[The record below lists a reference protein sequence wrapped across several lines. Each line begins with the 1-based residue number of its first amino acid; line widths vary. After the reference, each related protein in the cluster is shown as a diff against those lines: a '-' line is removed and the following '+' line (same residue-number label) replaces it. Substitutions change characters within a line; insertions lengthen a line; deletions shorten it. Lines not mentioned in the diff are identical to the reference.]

1 MLCGSFVPVSCDIF
15 YVAFYQ
21 CFGLRNVGSSED
33 VAGKCTKL
41 QMNESGNKM
50 LDHYSAHLVVRF
62 SAVVLETVC
71 IGEEEHGKFWKML
84 LETNVQRRRERRK
97 TSCG

>member
-1 MLCGSFVPVSCDIF
+1 MLCGSFIPVFYDIF
-15 YVAFYQ
+15 NVAFYQ

-50 LDHYSAHLVVRF
+50 VEHYSAHLVVRF

-71 IGEEEHGKFWKML
+71 IGEEEHGKLWRML
-84 LETNVQRRRERRK
+84 LERNVQWRRGRRK